1 MEEIG
6 NSQNGEDPSGSSPF
20 FWTDEVL
27 MEGQLVQQLVNGL
40 LIGFMYSLI
49 AIGLTLI
56 WGVMNIVNFAHGDF
70 LMLGMF
76 TSFWLYTLYG
86 LDPLFSIPICTVLL
100 FVLGVLIY
108 RFIVSKVMRG
118 PVLAQLVVT
127 FGVSIFL
134 ANLAVFLWTPDFRLI
149 EKPLLRGTWEIG
161 QIELS
166 IPKLM
171 ASIGSVLTS
180 IFVFWFLKKTRIGKA
195 ILATEMDREAAL
207 LMGINTERINSI
219 SFAIGSS
226 LVGIAGA
233 FLSTYYYIYP
243 QVGGVFGT
251 IAFAIVALG
260 GFGSIEGAFLA
271 GILVGL
277 VQTLGGYFFDPA
289 YKYAIVFL
297 IYLITVWI
305 RPRGLLGW

>member
-1 MEEIG
+1 MED
-6 NSQNGEDPSGSSPF
+6 QF
-20 FWTDEVL
+20 L
-27 MEGQLVQQLVNGL
+27 QQVVNGL

-86 LDPLFSIPICTVLL
+86 LDPLFSIPICTALL
-100 FVLGVLIY
+100 FVVGMLIY
-108 RFIVSKVMRG
+108 RFIVSKVMKG
-118 PVLAQLVVT
+118 PMLAQLVVT

-149 EKPLLRGTWEIG
+149 EEPLLHGTWDFG
-161 QIELS
+161 SFKLS
-166 IPKLM
+166 IPKFVS
-171 ASIGSVLTS
+171 SIGSVVAS
-180 IFVFWFLKKTRIGKA
+180 IFVFLFLKRTRTGKA

-207 LMGINTERINSI
+207 LMGINTDRINSL
-219 SFAIGSS
+219 SFAIGAA

-243 QVGGVFGT
+243 QVGGTFGL
-251 IAFAIVALG
+251 IAFSIVALG
-260 GFGSIEGAFLA
+260 GFGSVEGAFIA
-271 GILVGL
+271 GIIVG
-277 VQTLGGYFFDPA
+277 VAQTLGGYLLDPA
-289 YKYAIVFL
+289 YKFAIVFL
-297 IYLITVWI
+297 IYLIVVWI
-305 RPRGLLGW
+305 RPQGLLGW

>member
-1 MEEIG
+1 
-6 NSQNGEDPSGSSPF
+6 
-20 FWTDEVL
+20 

-86 LDPLFSIPICTVLL
+86 LDPLFSIPICTVVL

-108 RFIVSKVMRG
+108 RFIVSKVMQG

-171 ASIGSVLTS
+171 ASMGSVLTS

-305 RPRGLLGW
+305 RPQGLLGW

>member
-1 MEEIG
+1 MEE
-6 NSQNGEDPSGSSPF
+6 Q
-20 FWTDEVL
+20 FW
-27 MEGQLVQQLVNGL
+27 QQVVNGL

-86 LDPLFSIPICTVLL
+86 LDPLFSIPICTALL
-100 FVLGVLIY
+100 FVIGMLIY
-108 RFIVSKVMRG
+108 RFIVSKVMKG
-118 PVLAQLVVT
+118 PMLAQLVVT

-149 EKPLLRGTWEIG
+149 EKPLLHGTWDFG
-161 QIELS
+161 SFKLS
-166 IPKLM
+166 IPKFVS
-171 ASIGSVLTS
+171 SIGSVVAS
-180 IFVFWFLKKTRIGKA
+180 IFVFFFLRKTKTGKA

-207 LMGINTERINSI
+207 LMGINTERINSL
-219 SFAIGSS
+219 SFAIGAA

-243 QVGGVFGT
+243 QVGGIFGL
-251 IAFAIVALG
+251 IAFSIVALG
-260 GFGSIEGAFLA
+260 GFGSIEGAFIA
-271 GILVGL
+271 GIIIGL
-277 VQTLGGYFFDPA
+277 AQTLGGFLLDPA
-289 YKYAIVFL
+289 YKFAIVFF
-297 IYLITVWI
+297 IYLIVVWI
-305 RPRGLLGW
+305 RPQGLLGW